1 MVRMSVAVLL
11 CLLVGCGGK
20 EEQADN
26 VDVPLSVLSRAN
38 ASHEAARQAE
48 QAAYA
53 ARVASYDRQVDLSSV
68 DAYDVED
75 TGDYD
80 CTDDC
85 SGHEAGFAW
94 AQEHDITDESD
105 CGGKSM
111 SFIEGC
117 EAFARERQEQ
127 AEQMA
132 EEDAESAD
140 EDDGDSYD
148 Y

>member
-1 MVRMSVAVLL
+1 MSVAILL

-20 EEQADN
+20 EEQAAN
-26 VDVPLSVLSRAN
+26 VEEVPLSVLSSAN
-38 ASHEAARQAE
+38 ASYDAARQAE

-53 ARVASYDRQVDLSSV
+53 AQVASYDRQVDPSSV

-75 TGDYD
+75 TGDYV